1 MSTVK
6 IKKLN
11 CIDITHSSGTAAIT
25 IDSSNR
31 VRRRN
36 LPVYYGW
43 RDTGTEAWENFG
55 TTPVVYN
62 YNIAQVN
69 RGSHYNTST
78 GVFTCP
84 LAGVYLIHFGY
95 LGGNTGSY
103 SSMYVYKNGINVTSA
118 GVHHNVGNYYKVN
131 SQVFAFN
138 CSPNDQLAMR
148 VATGNATIYGREH
161 SHLSIWYQG

>member
-6 IKKLN
+6 TNILN
-11 CIDITHSSGTAAIT
+11 CTSINHSSGTAAIA

-31 VRRRN
+31 VRRNN
-36 LPVYYGW
+36 LPAYYGW

-69 RGSHYNTST
+69 RGSHYNTAT

-84 LAGVYLIHFGY
+84 LAGVYLIHAGY
-95 LGGNTGSY
+95 LGGSSGSY
-103 SSMYVYKNGINVTSA
+103 SSMYVYKNGINVTAS
-118 GVHHNVGNYYKVN
+118 GMHHNVGNYWKVN
-131 SQVFAFN
+131 SQVFAID
-138 CSPNDQLAMR
+138 CAVSDQLAMR
-148 VATGNATIYGREH
+148 ILTGNSTVYGREH
-161 SHLSIWYQG
+161 SHISIWFHG